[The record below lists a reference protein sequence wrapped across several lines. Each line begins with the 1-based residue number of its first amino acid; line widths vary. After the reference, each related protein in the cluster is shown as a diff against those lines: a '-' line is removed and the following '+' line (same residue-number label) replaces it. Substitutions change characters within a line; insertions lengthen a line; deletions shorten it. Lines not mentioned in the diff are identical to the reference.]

1 MSRFTFVVL
10 AFSLIAL
17 PLRGDDK
24 ATAGERDMNAL
35 QGKWLVTGAFR
46 DGKKLSDDER
56 NKDDAN
62 FFLESLAIEKDT
74 LKLKFKTNESI
85 DWYFELD
92 TSVTPHVV
100 KFGEQNDKKVLAIY
114 RVEGDKLTLAFA
126 PKEAEDRTKLPK
138 KLETKPGDGAYLF
151 EFEREKKK

>member
-1 MSRFTFVVL
+1 MCRFTFVVVAL
-10 AFSLIAL
+10 ALIAL
-17 PLRGDDK
+17 PLRADDK
-24 ATAGERDMNAL
+24 ATAGERDMKAL

-56 NKDDAN
+56 NKDDAS
-62 FFLESLAIEKDT
+62 FFLESLVIEKDN
-74 LKLKFKTNESI
+74 LKLNFKPNDAI

-100 KFGEQNDKKVLAIY
+100 KFGEKNDKKVLAIY
-114 RVEGDKLTLAFA
+114 RVEGDKLSLAFTL
-126 PKEAEDRTKLPK
+126 KEAEDRAKLPT
-138 KLETKPGDGAYLF
+138 KLETKSGDGAYLF